1 MLTICEYAAPG
12 FENPKI
18 LEVLTLS
25 RKHEMIYRVLTP
37 LVKGFLKIKF
47 GYKWKKAENLPEN
60 YIVLSNHV
68 TDYDPLLVAVSF
80 PKQMYFVASEH
91 ITRWGFAYT
100 LLKELLH
107 PIIRYKGTVA
117 TATVIESLR
126 KIRAGG
132 SVAIFAEGVRTWD
145 GVTCPILPSTAK
157 MVKTAGCGLVTYKIQ
172 GGHFVSPGWKDHGIA
187 RGPLSGGPVR
197 VYTREELKAMSVDEV
212 YKAICDDLYEDAYAR
227 QLADPKPYRGKDL
240 AVGLENLLFT
250 CPTCGK
256 RNTLSSAGDSVT
268 CDECGLTFTYDEYA
282 MLHGVPFKTVKQFA
296 DWQKEQVARDAAAG
310 EVYSVEYAALSTIVN
325 HEATQVAAGPLSIGG
340 DVLKCDDYEIP
351 VADIADMGIHGR
363 HALVFSAKG
372 TYYELLP
379 AHEFSIQQF
388 LLYYNC
394 VKKK

>member
-1 MLTICEYAAPG
+1 M
-12 FENPKI
+12 F
-18 LEVLTLS
+18 TLD
-25 RKHEMIYRVLTP
+25 RKHELVYQLLLP

-68 TDYDPLLVAVSF
+68 TDYDPLLVGVSF

-91 ITRWGFAYT
+91 ITRWGLAYT

-157 MVKTAGCGLVTYKIQ
+157 MVKTAGCGLVTFKIQ
-172 GGHFVSPGWKDHGIA
+172 GGHFVSPGWKEHGTA
-187 RGPLSGGPVR
+187 RGPLSGAPVR
-197 VYTREELKAMSVDEV
+197 VYTKEELKAMSVNEV
-212 YKAICDDLYEDAYAR
+212 YEAICNDLYEDAYAR
-227 QLADPKPYRGKDL
+227 QLADPKPYRGRDL

-250 CPTCGK
+250 CPQCGK
-256 RNTLSSAGDSVT
+256 RNTLSSAGNSVT

-282 MLHGVPFKTVKQFA
+282 MLHGVPFRTVKEFS
-296 DWQKEQVARDAAAG
+296 DWQKEKVAADVAAG
-310 EVYSVEYAALSTIVN
+310 ETYSVEFATLNTVAD
-325 HEATQVAAGPLSIGG
+325 HQATQTAAGRLSINN
-340 DVLKCDDYEIP
+340 DAICCDGFEIP
-351 VADIADMGIHGR
+351 LADISDMGIYGR

-394 VKKK
+394 VKNH

>member
-1 MLTICEYAAPG
+1 M
-12 FENPKI
+12 
-18 LEVLTLS
+18 EVLILDK
-25 RKHEMIYRVLTP
+25 KHEFFYNLLMP

-47 GYKWKKAENLPEN
+47 GYKWKKAEDLPDN

-91 ITRWGFAYT
+91 ITRWGLAYK
-100 LLKELLH
+100 LLKFVFQ

-117 TATVIESLR
+117 TTTVIESLR

-172 GGHFVSPGWKDHGIA
+172 GGHFVSPGWREHGTA
-187 RGPLSGGPVR
+187 RGPLTGGPVH
-197 VYTREELKAMSVDEV
+197 VYTREELKAMSVNEV
-212 YKAICDDLYEDAYAR
+212 YEVICKDLYEDACAR

-250 CPTCGK
+250 CPDCGK
-256 RNTLSSAGDSVT
+256 RNTLSSAGNSVT

-282 MLHGVPFKTVKQFA
+282 MLHGVPFKTVKEFS
-296 DWQKEQVARDAAAG
+296 DWQKAKVAEDAAAG
-310 EVYSVEYAALSTIVN
+310 ETYSVEFATLNTVAN
-325 HEATQVAAGPLSIGG
+325 HEATQVAAGRLSINNE
-340 DVLKCDDYEIP
+340 VLRCDDYEIP
-351 VADIADMGIHGR
+351 VADISDMGIYGR
-363 HALVFSAKG
+363 HALVFSVKG
-372 TYYELLP
+372 NYYELLP